1 MKSWGLGTLRAA
13 GARSTVESG
22 LLLGEGLRIA
32 LPVGGAAFGAGNEA
46 GVIAVVLVE
55 ILAVEGVFAVVDR
68 AVDFVFGHVRQ
79 GLVVG
84 RAGRLRGL
92 LGVGAHG
99 LGGVV
104 GGVGVEG
111 AFRLAGVALLTVSLL
126 RGETLLLGSAVGRL
140 RLGSA
145 IGLLL
150 GREALGGGETL
161 LLGAAGAALLRA
173 AAGGQAVAGH
183 FLLAQLRDDGG
194 RHHFGDDV
202 ELAVFQVVVDDETH
216 ERLAVHG
223 EAVFLRLGGQ
233 VGFGFTGER
242 GVVAEQALVVVGVHE
257 HGVEGGGVLTS
268 RAHHLFALHG
278 LFGFLGY
285 LNGRDGRVED
295 LVGGAFYPVFH
306 ASFKPRENAH
316 QYSLYVVEIREVI
329 PIQPAILPQMGL

>member
-1 MKSWGLGTLRAA
+1 M
-13 GARSTVESG
+13 
-22 LLLGEGLRIA
+22 
-32 LPVGGAAFGAGNEA
+32 
-46 GVIAVVLVE
+46 
-55 ILAVEGVFAVVDR
+55 
-68 AVDFVFGHVRQ
+68 
-79 GLVVG
+79 
-84 RAGRLRGL
+84 
-92 LGVGAHG
+92 
-99 LGGVV
+99 
-104 GGVGVEG
+104 
-111 AFRLAGVALLTVSLL
+111 AGVALLAVALL
-126 RGETLLLGSAVGRL
+126 RVETLLLGSAVGRL
-140 RLGSA
+140 RLGGA

-202 ELAVFQVVVDDETH
+202 ELAVFQVVVDDEAH

-223 EAVFLRLGGQ
+223 KAVFLRLGGQ

-329 PIQPAILPQMGL
+329 PIQPAILPQMGLYQGLFIQSPRKSSRWRRRVGERRAEALLARCGCAKGAICAGGIRDRGATRAGAALRRFRLRVSSLRRSRAPGLQLRGRLGRKARVS